1 MRNCKNTS
9 HLTAKIPFLHS
20 KNTPPS
26 SITCTLSFSQ
36 FVCIPAHNKR
46 FIPVCKQE
54 ALNIRPQARSTYSCA
69 QTRCA
74 TYKKPKAHGVH
85 HEKDARTDGNNSN
98 VSIPLRV
105 KNIPLEK
112 SDIRKRIFSIL
123 CTQRSGTC
131 F

>member
-9 HLTAKIPFLHS
+9 HLTAKIPFLQS

-54 ALNIRPQARSTYSCA
+54 ALISAHKLEARIPARKPDA
-69 QTRCA
+69 QPIKNRKHT
-74 TYKKPKAHGVH
+74 TFTMKKMQ
-85 HEKDARTDGNNSN
+85 ERT
-98 VSIPLRV
+98 V
-105 KNIPLEK
+105 
-112 SDIRKRIFSIL
+112 
-123 CTQRSGTC
+123 QQ
-131 F
+131 